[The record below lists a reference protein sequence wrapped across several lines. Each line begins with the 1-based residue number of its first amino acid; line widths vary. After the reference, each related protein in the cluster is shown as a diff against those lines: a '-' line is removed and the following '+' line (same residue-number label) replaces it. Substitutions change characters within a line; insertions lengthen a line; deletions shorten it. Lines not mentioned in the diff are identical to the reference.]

1 VGKKFWKKFGGYVFY
16 VIPLAGGWVCSNR
29 SSSIYV
35 EKVHNIAYGIN
46 ISSLYVD
53 CKFLFSIFVHRMS
66 KLNYGTNKDYSTKT
80 EERGIYRYRVSY

>member
-1 VGKKFWKKFGGYVFY
+1 MGGMILKKILEKKFGGCCFF
-16 VIPLAGGWVCSNR
+16 ILPLAGGWVCSNR

-53 CKFLFSIFVHRMS
+53 CKFLFSIFVHRMT
-66 KLNYGTNKDYSTKT
+66 KLNYEYS
-80 EERGIYRYRVSY
+80 